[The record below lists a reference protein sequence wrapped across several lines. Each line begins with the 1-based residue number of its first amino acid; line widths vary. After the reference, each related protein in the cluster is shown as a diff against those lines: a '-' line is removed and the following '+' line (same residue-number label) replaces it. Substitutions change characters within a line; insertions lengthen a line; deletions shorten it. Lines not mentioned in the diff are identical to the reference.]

1 MPPPPETTEPVR
13 APGRSPLP
21 ERHPLMGMIIIA
33 APSVVT
39 MTSYTVMQFV
49 DGKMVSEITPPDP
62 AYVAAQ
68 GNGGMAVWL
77 PLSLALG
84 AMGVIN
90 TFVSQNLGQGRP
102 ERGSAYGWTALWM
115 SLIWALVLI
124 PYALLLP
131 AMFQKM
137 GHEPRLVELETRYA
151 QINIMGAFFVLAAR
165 GIAHFFYGLH
175 KPSVIMVSALAA
187 NVVNVF
193 LNALLIYGS
202 DGAPHWVPFSGQ
214 IQSFAQAIGLGPLGV
229 AGAALGTVCGSA
241 FELIIPLA
249 VFLGPRMNRRY
260 QTRAAWRPSL
270 AHFRDV
276 IRLGWPAG
284 LMFINEML
292 CWAYLMAVMLPKG
305 GAAKAA
311 LADLPPE
318 QLKAA
323 IESASTTANTAGW
336 IALRYMHLSFMP
348 AVGMSIA
355 VTALV
360 GKSMGMGRPD
370 LDAKRAWLGMRITV
384 GYMGLCAL
392 AFVLFREQLV
402 DLFVAEELKTA
413 NPEAAAELLRVGASI
428 MIAAAVFQNFDAVA
442 ITTTGALRGAGDT
455 IWPGVVTVVTSWG
468 CIVGIGHALLAWAP
482 GLGSLGPWIGAS
494 AYIMSLGVLLL
505 GRFVAG
511 RWKAIDVLGR
521 SAGGRVDTDYPA
533 PTEALAGGLPG
544 EA

>member
-1 MPPPPETTEPVR
+1 MTSSRETTEPVR
-13 APGRSPLP
+13 APDRFPLL
-21 ERHPLMGMIIIA
+21 EMLAVA

-49 DGKMVSEITPPDP
+49 DGKMVSEISPPDP

-77 PLSLALG
+77 ALSLALG

-90 TFVSQNLGQGRP
+90 TFVSQNLGQGTP
-102 ERGSAYGWTALWM
+102 QRGSAYGWTALWM
-115 SLIWALVLI
+115 SLLWAVFLV
-124 PYALLLP
+124 PYAMSLP
-131 AMFQKM
+131 LIFRSM
-137 GHEPRLVELETRYA
+137 GHPEHLVALETQYA

-193 LNALLIYGS
+193 LNALLIYGA
-202 DGAPHWVPFSGQ
+202 DGPPAWVPFGRE
-214 IQSFAQAIGLGPLGV
+214 IQGVAQALGLEGLGV
-229 AGAALGTVCGSA
+229 AGAAIGTVAGA
-241 FELIIPLA
+241 ALELAIPVA
-249 VFLGPRMNRRY
+249 VFLSPGMNRKY
-260 QTRAAWRPSL
+260 QTRAAWRPSM

-284 LMFINEML
+284 LMFVNEML
-292 CWAYLMAVMLPKG
+292 CWAYLMAYMLPAG
-305 GAAKAA
+305 GAARAG
-311 LADLPPE
+311 LADLPPD
-318 QLKAA
+318 QLQAA
-323 IESASTTANTAGW
+323 VESAKTTANSAGW

-355 VTALV
+355 VTAVV
-360 GKSMGMGRPD
+360 GKCMGMGRPD
-370 LDAKRAWLGMRITV
+370 LAAKRAWLGMGMTV

-392 AFVLFREQLV
+392 AFVLFRERLV
-402 DLFVAEELKTA
+402 DVFVAEDLKA
-413 NPEAAAELLRVGASI
+413 SDPEAAASLIRVGATV
-428 MIAAAVFQNFDAVA
+428 MIAAAVFQIFDACA
-442 ITTTGALRGAGDT
+442 ITTSAALRGAGDT
-455 IWPGVVTVVTSWG
+455 IWPGVVTVITSWG
-468 CIVGIGHALLAWAP
+468 CIVGVGHALLAWAP

-494 AYIMSLGVLLL
+494 AYIVLLGIL
-505 GRFVAG
+505 FLSRFIAG
-511 RWKAIDVLGR
+511 RWKTIDVLGA
-521 SAGGRVDTDYPA
+521 SAAGKLDQAFPA